1 MLRVKDESGSI
12 LNGLYRDDVGAIVAD
27 ETEEYKR
34 YILEKQRL
42 EQINNLSSDITNLKS
57 EMSDIKTMLLAI
69 LDKANTK

>member
-1 MLRVKDESGSI
+1 MLRVKDEDGSI

-27 ETEEYKR
+27 ETEEYTR

-42 EQINNLSSDITNLKS
+42 EQINTLSGDITNLKS

>member
-1 MLRVKDESGSI
+1 MLRVKDEDGSI

-42 EQINNLSSDITNLKS
+42 EQINTLSGDITNLKS